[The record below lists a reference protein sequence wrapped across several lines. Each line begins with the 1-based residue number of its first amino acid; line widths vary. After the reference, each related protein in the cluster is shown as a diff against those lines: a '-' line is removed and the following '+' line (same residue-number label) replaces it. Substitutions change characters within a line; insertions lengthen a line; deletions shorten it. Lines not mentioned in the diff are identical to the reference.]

1 TVVDDQNGL
10 IAHAD
15 VVSEPND
22 SNQLAVQICGAEAD
36 LGRECKMA
44 CADAGYSDIGEIE
57 KLESAGKTVVVP
69 SQWQASNKETGPFEK
84 SEFSYETD
92 SDCYLCPEGHRLIF
106 RRFQDKA

>member
-10 IAHAD
+10 IAHTD

-57 KLESAGKTVVVP
+57 KLE
-69 SQWQASNKETGPFEK
+69 
-84 SEFSYETD
+84 FSYETD

-106 RRFQDKA
+106 RRFQDKARQKKDYRIEKPRICRSCRHF